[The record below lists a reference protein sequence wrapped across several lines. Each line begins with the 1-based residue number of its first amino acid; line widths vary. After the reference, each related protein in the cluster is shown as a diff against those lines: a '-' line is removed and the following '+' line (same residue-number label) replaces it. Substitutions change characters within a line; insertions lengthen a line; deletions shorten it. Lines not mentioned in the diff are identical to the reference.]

1 MQSHPPFSKANIMVI
16 NAHHLTKSGHHLEAA
31 LVHVLI
37 DPCLWFQQCRT
48 VTNHTLWDDNS
59 FSKCNNRGESR
70 RRWYSG
76 CCGLRDKER
85 WITVRCCIWIN
96 WHNNAKSALP
106 MDRFLRQCQH
116 SAMCMQE
123 QQRVMCYCALVHS
136 CGLTMESSNMCSA
149 LCALPHMCGLT
160 ETMPGSHRGGGS
172 HTHLSVPLSPTL
184 KCQRESVWITVSGS
198 KINHRHSCSRN
209 GVKLWNM
216 ALKQRFFKENYIFG
230 LSA

>member
-16 NAHHLTKSGHHLEAA
+16 NAHHLTKSGHQLEAA

-48 VTNHTLWDDNS
+48 VTDHTLWDDNS
-59 FSKCNNRGESR
+59 FSKCNNRGEPR

-85 WITVRCCIWIN
+85 WITVCCCIWIN

-123 QQRVMCYCALVHS
+123 QQRVVCYCARFGTFMWFDHGVVQYV
-136 CGLTMESSNMCSA
+136 
-149 LCALPHMCGLT
+149 LCRTCVVWPRQCPGLT
-160 ETMPGSHRGGGS
+160 EEAV
-172 HTHLSVPLSPTL
+172 LTL
-184 KCQRESVWITVSGS
+184 T
-198 KINHRHSCSRN
+198 
-209 GVKLWNM
+209 
-216 ALKQRFFKENYIFG
+216 
-230 LSA
+230 

>member
-48 VTNHTLWDDNS
+48 VREDRTDHTLWDDNS

-116 SAMCMQE
+116 SACRNSKGWCAMALWYIHVVWPWS
-123 QQRVMCYCALVHS
+123 RRICAL
-136 CGLTMESSNMCSA
+136 A
-149 LCALPHMCGLT
+149 HMCGLT

-216 ALKQRFFKENYIFG
+216 ALKQTFFKENYIFG
-230 LSA
+230 LSV

>member
-48 VTNHTLWDDNS
+48 VADHTLWDDNS

-96 WHNNAKSALP
+96 LHNNAKSALP

-116 SAMCMQE
+116 SACSNSKGWCAIALWYIHVVWPWS
-123 QQRVMCYCALVHS
+123 RPICALLYVLWHT
-136 CGLTMESSNMCSA
+136 CVVWPRQC
-149 LCALPHMCGLT
+149 PGLT
-160 ETMPGSHRGGGS
+160 EEAV
-172 HTHLSVPLSPTL
+172 LTL
-184 KCQRESVWITVSGS
+184 T
-198 KINHRHSCSRN
+198 
-209 GVKLWNM
+209 
-216 ALKQRFFKENYIFG
+216 
-230 LSA
+230 

>member
-48 VTNHTLWDDNS
+48 VTDHTLWDDNS

-116 SAMCMQE
+116 SAC
-123 QQRVMCYCALVHS
+123 RNSKGWCAI
-136 CGLTMESSNMCSA
+136 A
-149 LCALPHMCGLT
+149 LWYIHVVWPWSRPICALPHMCGLT

-216 ALKQRFFKENYIFG
+216 ALKQTFFKENYIFG
-230 LSA
+230 LSV